1 MERDFGI
8 YRQQSGANFNLPVD
22 QVLFILHLQRLK
34 LLMKL
39 SKEPTNVPKEDPCC
53 ETSLDEI
60 ELFCFDT
67 ALKCQVR

>member
-8 YRQQSGANFNLPVD
+8 SRQQSGGNFNLPVD
-22 QVLFILHLQRLK
+22 QMLFILYLQRLK
-34 LLMKL
+34 LFMKP
-39 SKEPTNVPKEDPCC
+39 SKEPTNVPKENPCC

-60 ELFCFDT
+60 ELFCFDI